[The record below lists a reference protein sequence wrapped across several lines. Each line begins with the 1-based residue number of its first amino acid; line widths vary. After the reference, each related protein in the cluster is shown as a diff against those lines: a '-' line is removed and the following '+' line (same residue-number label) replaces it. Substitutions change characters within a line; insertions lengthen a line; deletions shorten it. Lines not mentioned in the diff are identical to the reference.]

1 LALGRLTLD
10 FSTTRGCWPR
20 LPEGRG
26 FGPALPLRGE
36 KSRLGLRV
44 RLAVIVFGFLLTFDD
59 LVAGTA
65 EVPITFCRNEEVWLR
80 RGVRGVATQARQ
92 LFSAIQWVR
101 NFGNRMGWWRMS
113 KAQRGIKLNSRNR
126 FKIGLRDS
134 LQVEDAYGIPG
145 GRFRHV
151 AGEAE

>member
-1 LALGRLTLD
+1 MLL
-10 FSTTRGCWPR
+10 
-20 LPEGRG
+20 
-26 FGPALPLRGE
+26 
-36 KSRLGLRV
+36 
-44 RLAVIVFGFLLTFDD
+44 RLAVIVFGFLLTVGG
-59 LVAGTA
+59 LVAGIA
-65 EVPITFCRNEEVWLR
+65 EVPVTFCRNEEVWLG
-80 RGVRGVATQARQ
+80 RGMRGVATQARH
-92 LFSAIQWVR
+92 LFSAIQWVGK
-101 NFGNRMGWWRMS
+101 FGNRMSGSRMS